1 MLRNKI
7 EDQNLVDWPDMLT
20 SEFQDEIG
28 LEFLKL
34 LAESMDLKLINL
46 VDVHVMEIKWLSF
59 VQIISPNVFGIPK
72 I

>member
-1 MLRNKI
+1 
-7 EDQNLVDWPDMLT
+7 MLT

-46 VDVHVMEIKWLSF
+46 VDVHVMEIK
-59 VQIISPNVFGIPK
+59 
-72 I
+72 